1 MHYET
6 LLFTRNQRQDFTVF
20 IRPSLLSN
28 KDVSTIG
35 AVFNYVTDVARLK
48 PDFPSLY
55 AFPLGEYLL
64 LLRHYNSGRKH
75 AGRAIG
81 VIEGIAVPKAESDD
95 FTASLAHFVSNQAD
109 LLDVS
114 STIPDIESA
123 ETIASTMHT
132 WDGRPLDKLDD
143 SFVGEFLARRQK
155 DRLFLPFTAEGR
167 DLLIKAL
174 SDPLFTSP
182 PFFAFGTNS
191 DVVTQLEKQAAV
203 DIASFFK
210 TERPSYRSRRTNG
223 VSGSVAGFEPP
234 EAPPPDPSMSL
245 RPVVKDE
252 TRVRPPTAVET
263 TRVRRIE
270 PDGDDEEADKETM
283 VGANAMPTIH
293 TLTARHPKTGE
304 GYDDEQNEDDTEVT
318 MLTMRQLR
326 NKLREDDRRAAEA
339 AKATQSQPAPQPRDP
354 VSRFIRMISS
364 IFSPSKTK
372 PK

>member
-35 AVFNYVTDVARLK
+35 AVFNYITDVSRLK

-55 AFPLGEYLL
+55 AFPLNEYLL
-64 LLRHYNSGRKH
+64 LLRHYDSGRKH

-81 VIEGIAVPKAESDD
+81 VIEGIAVPKAEADG
-95 FTASLAHFVSNQAD
+95 FTAALAHFVTHQAD
-109 LLDVS
+109 LLNVS
-114 STIPDIESA
+114 AAIPDLEEA
-123 ETIASTMHT
+123 ETEASPRHD

-155 DRLFLPFTAEGR
+155 DRLFLPFTTEGR

-191 DVVTQLEKQAAV
+191 DVLAQLGKQA
-203 DIASFFK
+203 DIDIVSFFK

-234 EAPPPDPSMSL
+234 EAPPPDPSMSV
-245 RPVVKDE
+245 RPVAKDE
-252 TRVRPPTAVET
+252 TRVRPQAAVET
-263 TRVRRIE
+263 TRMRQV
-270 PDGDDEEADKETM
+270 DGEEADEEADKETM
-283 VGANAMPTIH
+283 VGENAMPIH
-293 TLTARHPKTGE
+293 EFTARHPKQGE
-304 GYDDEQNEDDTEVT
+304 GYEEDDADDAEAT
-318 MLTMRQLR
+318 MLTMRQMR
-326 NKLREDDRRAAEA
+326 DQIREEEKRRTAA
-339 AKATQSQPAPQPRDP
+339 AKTAQPQPAPKPRDP
-354 VSRFIRMISS
+354 ISRIFRLISS
-364 IFSPSKTK
+364 IFSPNNSK